1 MGGIVSSDR
10 SVLGLRRVD
19 DATNCYVLCGFSDCW
34 HRASCDAAFVFSNVS
49 YTSNSLTFTIN
60 GDMSGYSA
68 PTSGDPFFTGND
80 QFSIRYNGGDIW
92 AGVGGF
98 TANSWSTS
106 VFDNKSFNFVGNTG
120 TFGGITPE
128 YTWSQY
134 TSNLSNAVATNRTV
148 TVTFGANYLFTGAAN
163 PIVEFY
169 WGNGSANFFGVNKL
183 ADASRNRACIF
194 WCASTGTC
202 LTGVLGPRCCWSPYR
217 SPKA

>member
-1 MGGIVSSDR
+1 MRRIVMFCAALVIAGI
-10 SVLGLRRVD
+10 G
-19 DATNCYVLCGFSDCW
+19 
-34 HRASCDAAFVFSNVS
+34 ASCDAAFVFSNVS

-98 TANSWSTS
+98 TLNSWSTS
-106 VFDNKSFNFVGNTG
+106 VFDNKSFDFVGNTG
-120 TFGGITPE
+120 TFSGITPE
-128 YTWSQY
+128 YTWSKY

-148 TVTFGANYLFTGAAN
+148 TVTFGANYLSTGAAN

-169 WGNGSANFFGVNKL
+169 WGNGSANFSGVNNSPTLLGTAVASSATPVPEPASL
-183 ADASRNRACIF
+183 AF
-194 WCASTGTC
+194 WG
-202 LTGVLGPRCCWSPYR
+202 LGVAGALIARRKR
-217 SPKA
+217 SAQVA